1 MSKIEKDALD
11 LAEKICQKKFEEH
24 FKVKLGDNKIYMS
37 KSQTEIYREQIPLWR
52 EVGKTHLTEA
62 EVQLLPPISQALWFK
77 CNQKIKWA
85 TQKIIEF

>member
-1 MSKIEKDALD
+1 
-11 LAEKICQKKFEEH
+11 
-24 FKVKLGDNKIYMS
+24 MS
-37 KSQTEIYREQIPLWR
+37 KSQTEIYREQIPLWK